1 VRGLTQPR
9 RVPGD
14 RWGVS
19 CDAYA
24 IRPIRPSDKDALQRF
39 HARLS
44 ADARY
49 RRYHGLKGDLTPAEL

>member
-1 VRGLTQPR
+1 
-9 RVPGD
+9 
-14 RWGVS
+14 VS

-49 RRYHGLKGDLTPAEL
+49 RRYHGLKGDLTPAELQFLRCATRY